1 MGWKT
6 QQDEEKGKSTL
17 QRIKSISSDI
27 KIVLALIAIILI
39 VVLVYKIATYDW
51 AAGISNQ
58 TEGFVSEVIIGDEG
72 KVTTITEASLQR
84 VFETSELSTADYI
97 YNAIAASYAEDETT
111 INYYVAYEGTVKAG
125 IDFSRIIIE
134 IKEDEKEIYLK
145 IPGCEI
151 QDAIVDFGSME
162 YIFVDSKANSETISQ
177 EAYKLCVGDLEKR
190 AANDSHL
197 LQMAKENALDAVEAL
212 VVPWV
217 EQIDADYKIIL
228 Q

>member
-6 QQDEEKGKSTL
+6 RQEEETGKSIFK
-17 QRIKSISSDI
+17 RIKSISSDI
-27 KIVLALIAIILI
+27 KIVLVIIIIILI
-39 VVLVYKIATYDW
+39 VIFVYKLATYDW
-51 AAGISNQ
+51 TGGISDKA
-58 TEGFVSEVIIGDEG
+58 EGFVSEVIIGEEG

-111 INYYVAYEGTVKAG
+111 VRYYVAYEGTVKAG

-162 YIFVDSKANSETISQ
+162 YIFVDSKANSETVSQ
-177 EAYKLCVGDLEKR
+177 EAYRLCVADLEQR
-190 AANDSHL
+190 AADDRQL

-217 EQIDADYKIIL
+217 EQIDAEYKIII